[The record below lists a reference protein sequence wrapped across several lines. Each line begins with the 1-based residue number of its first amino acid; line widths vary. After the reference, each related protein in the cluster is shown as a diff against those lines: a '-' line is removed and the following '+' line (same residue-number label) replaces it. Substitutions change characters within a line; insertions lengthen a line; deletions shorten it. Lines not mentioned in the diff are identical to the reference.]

1 MIEYVKREV
10 IIMVER
16 KIMSLADK
24 LKELRKN
31 FCMTQDDIAE
41 LLDMSRTTFSKYEN
55 GAANPPLS
63 VLRKLSAIYNV
74 PIEYLI
80 HDEPSSKMI
89 LNSGTEDKVPE
100 EESAFQYFSQLTKEE
115 RMLILKL
122 RLMKKEK
129 KAELMRKIES
139 EDE

>member
-1 MIEYVKREV
+1 
-10 IIMVER
+10 MVEKK
-16 KIMSLADK
+16 KIPLADK

-31 FCMTQDDIAE
+31 FCMTQDDIAV

-80 HDEPSSKMI
+80 HDEHSSKMI
-89 LNSGTEDKVPE
+89 FNSGTEDKVPE
-100 EESAFQYFSQLTKEE
+100 EDSGFQYFSQLTKEE
-115 RMLILKL
+115 RKLILKL
-122 RLMKKEK
+122 RLMQKEK
-129 KAELMRKIES
+129 KAEIIRTIES
-139 EDE
+139 DDE

>member
-1 MIEYVKREV
+1 MIKYVKREV
-10 IIMVER
+10 IAMVE
-16 KIMSLADK
+16 KKKKPLADK

-55 GAANPPLS
+55 GAANPPLP

-80 HDEPSSKMI
+80 HDESSSKMI
-89 LNSGTEDKVPE
+89 FNSGTEDKVPE

>member
-1 MIEYVKREV
+1 
-10 IIMVER
+10 MVE
-16 KIMSLADK
+16 KKKKHLADK

-89 LNSGTEDKVPE
+89 FNSGTEDKVPE

-129 KAELMRKIES
+129 KAELIRKIES

>member
-1 MIEYVKREV
+1 
-10 IIMVER
+10 
-16 KIMSLADK
+16 
-24 LKELRKN
+24 
-31 FCMTQDDIAE
+31 
-41 LLDMSRTTFSKYEN
+41 
-55 GAANPPLS
+55 
-63 VLRKLSAIYNV
+63 LRKLSAIYNV

-80 HDEPSSKMI
+80 HDESSSKMI

-115 RMLILKL
+115 RMFILKL

>member
-1 MIEYVKREV
+1 
-10 IIMVER
+10 MVEK
-16 KIMSLADK
+16 KIKPLADK

-63 VLRKLSAIYNV
+63 VLRKLSVIYNV

-80 HDEPSSKMI
+80 HDEHSSKLI
-89 LNSGTEDKVPE
+89 FNSSTEDKVPE
-100 EESAFQYFSQLTKEE
+100 EEQSFQYFSQLTKEE
-115 RMLILKL
+115 RKLILKL

-129 KAELMRKIES
+129 KAELMRSIES
-139 EDE
+139 TDE

>member
-1 MIEYVKREV
+1 
-10 IIMVER
+10 MVE
-16 KIMSLADK
+16 KKKMPLADK

-63 VLRKLSAIYNV
+63 GLRKLSAIYNV

-80 HDEPSSKMI
+80 HDEPSSKLI
-89 LNSGTEDKVPE
+89 FNSGTEDKVPD

-129 KAELMRKIES
+129 KAEIIRTIES

>member
-1 MIEYVKREV
+1 MIEKKT
-10 IIMVER
+10 MP
-16 KIMSLADK
+16 LADK

-55 GAANPPLS
+55 GVANPPLS
-63 VLRKLSAIYNV
+63 ILRKLSAIYNV

-80 HDEPSSKMI
+80 HDEQPTRLIFNSS
-89 LNSGTEDKVPE
+89 TEDKVPE
-100 EESAFQYFSQLTKEE
+100 EEAAFQYFSQLTKEE
-115 RMLILKL
+115 RMLVLKL

-129 KAELMRKIES
+129 KAEIMRTIES
-139 EDE
+139 DDE